1 MSILLK
7 RALDRAAVWHRGQ
20 LRKYPGVEV
29 PYMSHLAGV
38 AAILSRHGF
47 DEAVVAAGALH
58 DALEDCGVTYDEIE
72 RAFGVDVASL
82 VRDVSEEDKA
92 LSWEE
97 RKRAYIERFPHK
109 PWRAQAISLADKIDN
124 FQSIMVCAADF
135 GDPWR
140 MFKRGKSAQ
149 LERFDALAA
158 NLTALPAHALVDE
171 FRSTL
176 ALVREVPE

>member
-1 MSILLK
+1 VSLLLK
-7 RALDRAAVWHRGQ
+7 RALDRAAVWHRSQ

-29 PYMSHLAGV
+29 PYVSHVAGV

-47 DEAVVAAGALH
+47 DEAVVAAGVLH
-58 DALEDCGVTYDEIE
+58 DAIEDCGVT
-72 RAFGVDVASL
+72 FGELEALFGLDVASL

-92 LSWEE
+92 LSWED

-109 PWRAQAISLADKIDN
+109 PWRAQAISLADKVDN

-135 GDPWR
+135 GDPWK
-140 MFKRGKSAQ
+140 MFKRGKAAQ

-158 NLTALPAHALVDE
+158 NLGSLPVHPLVEE

-176 ALVREVPE
+176 ALVREVPG